1 MSNFEIEFSKILSAN
16 ELGITHSHQA
26 GLLIPKRIALL
37 PYFPSLDHFAVN
49 PRERMIFSVPE
60 LAIEI
65 SLNYIYYNNKDR
77 GVGTRSEYRL
87 TGTTKFFREIK
98 AEPNQNLEFGY
109 IDNFVKAII
118 IKDQVEEGLKASNKA
133 TRPYI
138 TTNGWKIMEQN
149 ESGN

>member
-77 GVGTRSEYRL
+77 GQGTRSEYRL
-87 TGTTKFFREIK
+87 TGTTNLFRQLNVVPGQTI
-98 AEPNQNLEFGY
+98 EFGY
-109 IDNFVKAII
+109 IDKALRAVI
-118 IKDQVEEGLKASNKA
+118 IKNRDENVSQRDISS
-133 TRPYI
+133 RPFI
-138 TTNGWKIMEQN
+138 TTNGWKIVEQN
-149 ESGN
+149 DPRN

>member
-1 MSNFEIEFSKILSAN
+1 MFKLEFCKTLSPN
-16 ELGITHSHQA
+16 ELGLTHSHQA
-26 GLLIPKRIALL
+26 GLLIPKRIACLS
-37 PYFPSLDHFAVN
+37 YFPKLDRFSEN
-49 PRERMIFSVPE
+49 PRESLTFYSIDLNV
-60 LAIEI
+60 EI
-65 SLNYIYYNNKDR
+65 QLNFIYYNNKDR

>member
-1 MSNFEIEFSKILSAN
+1 MFKLEFCKTLSPN
-16 ELGITHSHQA
+16 ELGLTHSHQA
-26 GLLIPKRIALL
+26 GLLIPKRIACLS
-37 PYFPSLDHFAVN
+37 YFPKLDRFSEN
-49 PRERMIFSVPE
+49 PRESLTFYSIDLNV
-60 LAIEI
+60 EI
-65 SLNYIYYNNKDR
+65 Q
-77 GVGTRSEYRL
+77 L